1 MIHRYVGILGLI
13 AFLLIAYAFS
23 NNRNS
28 IKPRI
33 IIWGLLLQFSFAL
46 MIMKTAV
53 GVEVFGWMAN
63 MITLGLAKA
72 NAGAEF
78 VFGQFL
84 MNEDSVGYIF
94 AVKALPIII
103 YVSSFFGILYYLGI
117 LQKIVLVMA
126 KIMARTMGTS
136 GAESLSCAANVFMG
150 QTEAPL
156 VIAPYVGTMTY
167 SELATLMVGGMAT
180 IAGSVMAAYI
190 AMGVQAKFLLAAS
203 IMNAPAAIVV
213 SKILIP
219 ETDDPLTKGEV
230 RLKLEIP
237 DVNIIDAAA
246 RGAGVGLKLALN
258 VAAML
263 IAFLAII
270 ALVNWPLQEVGAL
283 MGFELSLER
292 IFAWIFSPFAFLMGV
307 PWNEAGQVGTLLGQK
322 LILNEFV
329 AYLGLT
335 QLTAAE
341 AISPRSELIASYALC
356 GFANLGSIGIQIAGI
371 GGLAPSRKQDL
382 AKLGLRAVLG
392 GTLATFMT
400 ATIAGLLNP

>member
-1 MIHRYVGILGLI
+1 MIHRYIGILGLMS
-13 AFLLIAYAFS
+13 FLLIAYAFS
-23 NNRNS
+23 NNRRLV
-28 IKPRI
+28 KPKI
-33 IIWGLLLQFSFAL
+33 IIWGLVLQFSFAL
-46 MIMKTAV
+46 MIMKTSV

-63 MITLGLAKA
+63 MVTVGLTKA

-78 VFGQFL
+78 VFGEFL
-84 MNEDSVGYIF
+84 MNEDSVGYVF

-103 YVSSFFGILYYLGI
+103 YVSSLFGILYYLGV

-126 KIMARTMGTS
+126 KIMARTMGIS

-156 VIAPYVGTMTY
+156 VIAPYIGAMTY

-213 SKILIP
+213 SKILVP
-219 ETDDPLTKGEV
+219 ETGDPLTRGKV
-230 RLKLEIP
+230 KLALDIP

-246 RGAGVGLKLALN
+246 RGAGVGIKLALN

-270 ALVNWPLQEVGAL
+270 ALVNWPLQEIGAA
-283 MGFELSLER
+283 MGFEFSLER
-292 IFAWIFSPFAFLMGV
+292 LFAWIFSPFAFLMGI
-307 PWNEAGQVGTLLGQK
+307 PWNEARQVGTLLGQK
-322 LILNEFV
+322 IILNEFV

-335 QLTAAE
+335 KLTAAQ
-341 AISPRSELIASYALC
+341 AITPRSELIASYALC

-400 ATIAGLLNP
+400 ATIAGLLSS